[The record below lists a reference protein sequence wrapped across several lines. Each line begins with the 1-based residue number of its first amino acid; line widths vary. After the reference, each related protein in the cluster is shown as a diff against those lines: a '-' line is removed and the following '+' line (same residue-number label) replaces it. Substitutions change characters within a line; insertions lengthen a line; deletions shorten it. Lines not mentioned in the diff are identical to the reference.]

1 MQFIIYYT
9 NEVNANC
16 RYVMQAENL
25 KEVKLTLQHL
35 PVKMQNPYIQAN
47 NKQLFLKR
55 A

>member
-25 KEVKLTLQHL
+25 KEVKLTVKHL
-35 PVKMQNPYIQAN
+35 PLKMNNAYLQVN
-47 NKQLFLKR
+47 NKQIFLKR